1 MPRPAL
7 AQASS
12 GPLAA
17 SASPEPLR
25 ITQPRRS
32 ADIEVSR
39 ATATSASAAL
49 GTAVGSE
56 SGTFATIPSVSLQRA
71 SWLAV
76 VAVCAIAA
84 VLLAVSGYSGYAI
97 VSAAVGASAAINL
110 F

>member
-1 MPRPAL
+1 
-7 AQASS
+7 
-12 GPLAA
+12 
-17 SASPEPLR
+17 
-25 ITQPRRS
+25 
-32 ADIEVSR
+32 
-39 ATATSASAAL
+39 
-49 GTAVGSE
+49 
-56 SGTFATIPSVSLQRA
+56 VSLQRA